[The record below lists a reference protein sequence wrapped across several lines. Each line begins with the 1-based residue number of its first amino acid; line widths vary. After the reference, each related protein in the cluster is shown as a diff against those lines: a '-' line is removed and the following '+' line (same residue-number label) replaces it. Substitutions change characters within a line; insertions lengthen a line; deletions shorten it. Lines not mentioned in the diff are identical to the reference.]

1 MSRTISLRLDLMD
14 QQLIDAEERPV
25 GRVDELELEID
36 EDGAARVVALRTGGA
51 ALGPRIGWW
60 VGGVL
65 TRSCDRLAEHEA
77 SPPLPIS
84 DLEHVHPRLQLTRP
98 LRELLGVAG
107 LEGWLGVRLVSRIP
121 GGGDARV

>member
-14 QQLIDAEERPV
+14 QQLVDAEERPV
-25 GRVDELELEID
+25 GRVDELELEVAD
-36 EDGAARVVALRTGGA
+36 DGTARVVALRSGGA
-51 ALGPRIGWW
+51 ALGRRIGWW

-65 TRSCDRLAEHEA
+65 TRSCDRSAEGEA

-84 DLEHVHPRLQLTRP
+84 ELKRVHPRLELARP
-98 LRELLGVAG
+98 LRELEGMAG
-107 LEGWLGVRLVSRIP
+107 LEGWLGGRLVSRIP